1 MVSSLRRP
9 SSAIRIFSSAEYCL
23 RVAHANGAADENAAR
38 LEHVVSLGNDRVPVF
53 QQVQDTEPEHGI
65 EGPIADAEF
74 IDA

>member
-1 MVSSLRRP
+1 
-9 SSAIRIFSSAEYCL
+9 
-23 RVAHANGAADENAAR
+23 
-38 LEHVVSLGNDRVPVF
+38 VSLGNDRVPVF